1 MTSGTGGSA
10 KENINL
16 IKNHMNQ
23 EDVIQYCLGKPEA
36 METYPANDDASVYK
50 VRHKM
55 FALVSDNQGIG
66 RINVKC
72 DPDKAVVLREKYESI
87 IPGYRM
93 NKRHWNTILL
103 NGSVPAD
110 KIRQL
115 IDHSYGL
122 VVNGLMD
129 ADRKAMEDQYD
140 DELLYRQ
147 LPLTD

>member
-1 MTSGTGGSA
+1 
-10 KENINL
+10 
-16 IKNHMNQ
+16 MNQ
-23 EDVIQYCLGKPEA
+23 EDAIQYCLGKPEA

-55 FALVSDNQGIG
+55 FALVGDNQGVG
-66 RINVKC
+66 RINLKC
-72 DPDKAVVLREKYESI
+72 DPDKAIELREKYESI
-87 IPGYRM
+87 IPGYHM

-129 ADRKAMEDQYD
+129 AERVDMEAKHDND
-140 DELLYRQ
+140 LLYRQ
-147 LPLTD
+147 LTLSD

>member
-1 MTSGTGGSA
+1 M
-10 KENINL
+10 K
-16 IKNHMNQ
+16 Q

-36 METYPANDDASVYK
+36 VETFPANDDASVYK

-55 FALVSDNQGIG
+55 FALVGDNQGVG
-66 RINVKC
+66 RVNLKC
-72 DPDKAVVLREKYESI
+72 DPDKAIELREKYPSI
-87 IPGYRM
+87 IPGYHM

-103 NGSVPAD
+103 DSSVPAD

-129 ADRKAMEDQYD
+129 GERNEMEANHDND
-140 DELLYRQ
+140 LLYRQ
-147 LPLTD
+147 LTLKD